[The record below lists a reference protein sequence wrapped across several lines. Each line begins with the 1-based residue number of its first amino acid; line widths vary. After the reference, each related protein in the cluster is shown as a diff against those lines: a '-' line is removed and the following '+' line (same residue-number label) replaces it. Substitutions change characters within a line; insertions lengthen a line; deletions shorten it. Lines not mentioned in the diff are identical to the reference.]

1 MKLKTLDI
9 ENIAS
14 FEKASVDFD
23 NGPLG
28 NADIFLINGET
39 GSGKSTLLDAI
50 CLALYDN
57 TPRMNAGGRG
67 DKENMPDNITYG
79 NPMRLLRLNTNQG
92 LVRLIFEADGDN
104 WEAIWTVRR
113 IRERRRKK
121 DEEPGTKLKREWTL
135 TNLRTRET
143 MTQIREINTAVARL
157 TGLDFGQFC
166 RTTMLSQGEFAAFL
180 KSDVDEKAALLQKIT
195 GLDKFEKAGK
205 KIFAITS
212 AKDRI
217 RQAAKE
223 RRDALVAQALSGE
236 RRAELEAE
244 DAELARRKSEAEN
257 LKKRLTEAAS
267 WETRRNEI
275 AQKLEKAINIRN
287 DAEKQAR
294 SEKYADAIKGIR
306 LFDASAKARSALSF
320 LREAQKRLETEQV
333 RLVSCRHNFRDLT
346 CRLAA
351 LENELTKTARTR
363 DAIDAAIESRRP
375 IRSIL
380 DNAPMLAGKL
390 NSVADLRSAVAASE
404 RNLKTADE
412 EIANVI
418 RPRLQHAEAVEKECS
433 STLGNI
439 RKRLEETSEKLAET
453 KLSDMRKEKDALS
466 ERSRKLDRLSAIVD
480 AVKRSNENLAAC
492 GRVMDDIAA
501 RTATSQK
508 ALAETGKTLIAA
520 RAARDAYK
528 KSSDDAARAAGD
540 AAEHLRANLR
550 VGDSC
555 PVCGSLIDHELTA
568 GEILRELADKAR
580 LEFERHQSEYET
592 ALRHQAE
599 IESTIKALAVDKEK
613 TDNELGRLNEEKK
626 RLSDDL
632 SVKSHEL
639 GITVDSN
646 LADTISHHTAT
657 VADRIGELSSQIAA
671 AETLEKTVGELRA
684 SVDNIQRRL
693 DSARKSCEKVR
704 QILSGALE
712 RRSAISATIET
723 NNVNIAST
731 LDELSAVL
739 DGSAVSSRDFRRE
752 PAEYAADIT
761 AAARELTSLIEQ
773 STGLSKQLETLT
785 GIIDRSRHLRDE
797 ISGKLGIPEDEH
809 AATAQVNGDSRN
821 VEKDFY
827 SLSNAVTSAVA
838 SINAQNTDLSRQKTL
853 LDDFFATNPTIDRA
867 EVEHLMALPESTVKD
882 WRDTVDKIQRF
893 LIASETEL
901 SAVKR
906 ESQEHAKTRPADL
919 IDETADN
926 ATGNGWLAAD
936 LHPLI
941 AEAEKAEREALEE
954 RARIKAVFDNAA
966 RYSAELL
973 RADEELAAADADY
986 SRWEQLCRY
995 LGDAEGK
1002 KFRRVAQSHLLECL
1016 INGANSYLKRLN
1028 DRYELEVYPG
1038 TFTIMVTDS
1047 YQDYARR
1054 TANTISGGE
1063 TFLVSLALA
1072 LALSDIGEMRGCD
1085 TLFIDEGFGSLS
1097 GEPLDRA
1104 VATLK
1109 SLHHHVGRR
1118 IGIISH
1124 IASLREKI
1132 ATQIIVER
1140 STGRAA
1146 SLRLLS

>member
-104 WEAIWTVRR
+104 WEALWTVRR

-433 STLGNI
+433 TTLVNI
-439 RKRLEETSEKLAET
+439 RKKLEETSEKLAET

-466 ERSRKLDRLSAIVD
+466 ESSRKLDRLSAIVD
-480 AVKRSNENLAAC
+480 AVKRSDESLAAC

-632 SVKSHEL
+632 SVRSHEL

-867 EVEHLMALPESTVKD
+867 EVEHLMTLPESTVKG
-882 WRDTVDKIQRF
+882 WRDTVDNIQRL

-919 IDETADN
+919 IDEAADN
-926 ATGNGWLAAD
+926 TDGNGWHAAD

-941 AEAEKAEREALEE
+941 AEAEKTEREAMEE

-966 RYSAELL
+966 RYSAELI
-973 RADEELAAADADY
+973 RADEELSAAGADY

-1072 LALSDIGEMRGCD
+1072 LAMSDIGEMRGCD

-1104 VATLK
+1104 IGTLK
-1109 SLHHHVGRR
+1109 SLHHQVGRR

-1140 STGRAA
+1140 PTGRAA
-1146 SLRLLS
+1146 SLRLLC

>member
-104 WEAIWTVRR
+104 WEALWTVRR

-333 RLVSCRHNFRDLT
+333 RLISCRHNFRDLT

-466 ERSRKLDRLSAIVD
+466 ESSRKLDRLSAIVD

-646 LADTISHHTAT
+646 LADTISLHTAT

-867 EVEHLMALPESTVKD
+867 EVEHLMTLPESTVKG
-882 WRDTVDKIQRF
+882 WRDTVDKIQRL

-919 IDETADN
+919 IDEAADN
-926 ATGNGWLAAD
+926 TDGNGWHAAD

-941 AEAEKAEREALEE
+941 AEAEKTEREAMEE

-966 RYSAELL
+966 RYSAELI

-1140 STGRAA
+1140 PTGRAA
-1146 SLRLLS
+1146 SLRLLC

>member
-1 MKLKTLDI
+1 
-9 ENIAS
+9 
-14 FEKASVDFD
+14 
-23 NGPLG
+23 
-28 NADIFLINGET
+28 
-39 GSGKSTLLDAI
+39 
-50 CLALYDN
+50 
-57 TPRMNAGGRG
+57 
-67 DKENMPDNITYG
+67 
-79 NPMRLLRLNTNQG
+79 
-92 LVRLIFEADGDN
+92 
-104 WEAIWTVRR
+104 
-113 IRERRRKK
+113 
-121 DEEPGTKLKREWTL
+121 
-135 TNLRTRET
+135 

-257 LKKRLTEAAS
+257 LKKRLTEAAL
-267 WETRRNEI
+267 WETKRNEI

-351 LENELTKTARTR
+351 LQNELTKTARTR

-466 ERSRKLDRLSAIVD
+466 ESSRKLDRLSAIVD

-752 PAEYAADIT
+752 PADIT

-838 SINAQNTDLSRQKTL
+838 SINAQNTELSRQKTL

-882 WRDTVDKIQRF
+882 WRDTVDNIQRL

-973 RADEELAAADADY
+973 RADEKLAAADADY

-1146 SLRLLS
+1146 SLRLLC

>member
-104 WEAIWTVRR
+104 WEALWTVRR

-433 STLGNI
+433 STLVNI
-439 RKRLEETSEKLAET
+439 RKKLEETSEKLAET

-466 ERSRKLDRLSAIVD
+466 ESSRKLDRLSAIVD
-480 AVKRSNENLAAC
+480 AVKRSDENLAAC

-838 SINAQNTDLSRQKTL
+838 SINAQNTELSRQKTL

-882 WRDTVDKIQRF
+882 WRDTVDKIQRL

-919 IDETADN
+919 IDEAADN
-926 ATGNGWLAAD
+926 TDGNGWHAAD

-941 AEAEKAEREALEE
+941 AEAEKTEREAMEE

-966 RYSAELL
+966 RYSAELI
-973 RADEELAAADADY
+973 RADEELSAAGADY

-1072 LALSDIGEMRGCD
+1072 LAMSDIGEMRGCD

-1104 VATLK
+1104 IGTLK
-1109 SLHHHVGRR
+1109 SLHHQVGRR

-1140 STGRAA
+1140 PTGRAA

>member
-104 WEAIWTVRR
+104 WEALWTVRR

-333 RLVSCRHNFRDLT
+333 RLISCRHNFRDLT

-433 STLGNI
+433 TTLVNI
-439 RKRLEETSEKLAET
+439 RKKLEETSEKLAET

-466 ERSRKLDRLSAIVD
+466 ESSRKLDRLSAIVD
-480 AVKRSNENLAAC
+480 AVKRSDESLAAC

-613 TDNELGRLNEEKK
+613 TDNELGRLNEEK
-626 RLSDDL
+626 
-632 SVKSHEL
+632 
-639 GITVDSN
+639 
-646 LADTISHHTAT
+646 
-657 VADRIGELSSQIAA
+657 
-671 AETLEKTVGELRA
+671 
-684 SVDNIQRRL
+684 
-693 DSARKSCEKVR
+693 
-704 QILSGALE
+704 
-712 RRSAISATIET
+712 
-723 NNVNIAST
+723 
-731 LDELSAVL
+731 
-739 DGSAVSSRDFRRE
+739 RDC
-752 PAEYAADIT
+752 PMI
-761 AAARELTSLIEQ
+761 
-773 STGLSKQLETLT
+773 
-785 GIIDRSRHLRDE
+785 
-797 ISGKLGIPEDEH
+797 
-809 AATAQVNGDSRN
+809 
-821 VEKDFY
+821 
-827 SLSNAVTSAVA
+827 
-838 SINAQNTDLSRQKTL
+838 
-853 LDDFFATNPTIDRA
+853 
-867 EVEHLMALPESTVKD
+867 
-882 WRDTVDKIQRF
+882 
-893 LIASETEL
+893 
-901 SAVKR
+901 
-906 ESQEHAKTRPADL
+906 
-919 IDETADN
+919 
-926 ATGNGWLAAD
+926 
-936 LHPLI
+936 
-941 AEAEKAEREALEE
+941 
-954 RARIKAVFDNAA
+954 
-966 RYSAELL
+966 
-973 RADEELAAADADY
+973 
-986 SRWEQLCRY
+986 
-995 LGDAEGK
+995 
-1002 KFRRVAQSHLLECL
+1002 
-1016 INGANSYLKRLN
+1016 
-1028 DRYELEVYPG
+1028 
-1038 TFTIMVTDS
+1038 
-1047 YQDYARR
+1047 
-1054 TANTISGGE
+1054 
-1063 TFLVSLALA
+1063 
-1072 LALSDIGEMRGCD
+1072 
-1085 TLFIDEGFGSLS
+1085 
-1097 GEPLDRA
+1097 
-1104 VATLK
+1104 
-1109 SLHHHVGRR
+1109 
-1118 IGIISH
+1118 
-1124 IASLREKI
+1124 
-1132 ATQIIVER
+1132 
-1140 STGRAA
+1140 
-1146 SLRLLS
+1146 

>member
-104 WEAIWTVRR
+104 WEALWTVRR

-121 DEEPGTKLKREWTL
+121 DEEPSTKLKREWTL

-223 RRDALVAQALSGE
+223 RRDALAAQALSAE

-244 DAELARRKSEAEN
+244 DAELTRRKSEAEN
-257 LKKRLTEAAS
+257 LKKRLTEAAL
-267 WETRRNEI
+267 WETRRIEI
-275 AQKLEKAINIRN
+275 ARKLEKAINIRN
-287 DAEKQAR
+287 DAEKQGR
-294 SEKYADAIKGIR
+294 SEKYADAMKGLR

-320 LREAQKRLETEQV
+320 LREAQKHLEAEQV
-333 RLVSCRHNFRDLT
+333 RLVSCRHNFRNLT

-351 LENELTKTARTR
+351 LENELTETAGTLE
-363 DAIDAAIESRRP
+363 AIDAAIEARRP
-375 IRSIL
+375 VRSIL

-390 NSVADLRSAVAASE
+390 NNVAGLRSAVAASE
-404 RNLKTADE
+404 RNLRTADE
-412 EIANVI
+412 EIANII

-433 STLGNI
+433 ATLGNI
-439 RKRLEETSEKLAET
+439 RKKLEETSEKLAET

-466 ERSRKLDRLSAIVD
+466 ESSRKLDRLSAIAD
-480 AVKRSNENLAAC
+480 AVKRSDENLAAC

-508 ALAETGKTLIAA
+508 ALAEAGKTLIAA
-520 RAARDAYK
+520 RAARDVCK
-528 KSSDDAARAAGD
+528 KSSDAAARAAGD

-550 VGDSC
+550 VGDRC
-555 PVCGSLIDHELTA
+555 PICGSLIDHELTA

-646 LADTISHHTAT
+646 IAEAISHRIAT
-657 VADRIGELSSQIAA
+657 VAGRLGELSSRIAA
-671 AETLEKTVGELRA
+671 AETLEKNVGELRA
-684 SVDNIQRRL
+684 SADNVQRRL
-693 DSARKSCEKVR
+693 DSARKACEKER
-704 QILSGALE
+704 QNLSDALE

-731 LDELSAVL
+731 LDELSATL
-739 DGSAVSSRDFRRE
+739 DGPAVSNRDFRRE
-752 PAEYAADIT
+752 PAEFAADLI
-761 AAARELTSLIEQ
+761 AAAKELASLIEQ
-773 STGLSKQLETLT
+773 STNLSKQLETLT
-785 GIIDRSRHLRDE
+785 GVIDRSRRLRDE
-797 ISGKLGIPEDEH
+797 ITARIDISDIEPAAAIPMKVD
-809 AATAQVNGDSRN
+809 APS

-827 SLSNAVTSAVA
+827 SLANAVTSAVA
-838 SINAQNTDLSRQKTL
+838 SINSQNAELSRQKTL

-867 EVEHLMALPESTVKD
+867 EVERLTTLPESTVKD
-882 WRDTVDKIQRF
+882 WRDTVDKIQRL

-901 SAVKR
+901 SAAKR
-906 ESQEHAKTRPADL
+906 ELQEHAKTRPADL
-919 IDETADN
+919 IDEAADN
-926 ATGNGWLAAD
+926 TDGNGWHAVD
-936 LHPLI
+936 LHRLI
-941 AEAEKAEREALEE
+941 AEAEKTEREAMEE
-954 RARIKAVFDNAA
+954 RARIKAVFDNAE
-966 RYSAELL
+966 RHSAELI
-973 RADEELAAADADY
+973 RADEELSAAGADY

-1104 VATLK
+1104 IGTLK
-1109 SLHHHVGRR
+1109 SLHHQVGRR

-1140 STGRAA
+1140 PTGRAA

>member
-104 WEAIWTVRR
+104 WEALWTVRR

-439 RKRLEETSEKLAET
+439 RKKLEETSEKLAET

-466 ERSRKLDRLSAIVD
+466 ESSRKLDRLSAIVD
-480 AVKRSNENLAAC
+480 AVKRSDESLAAC

-882 WRDTVDKIQRF
+882 WRDTVDKIQRL

-919 IDETADN
+919 IDEAADN
-926 ATGNGWLAAD
+926 TDGNGWHAAD

-941 AEAEKAEREALEE
+941 AEAEKTEREAMEE

-966 RYSAELL
+966 RYSAELI
-973 RADEELAAADADY
+973 RADEELSAAGADY

-1072 LALSDIGEMRGCD
+1072 LAMSDIGEMRGCD

-1104 VATLK
+1104 IGTLK
-1109 SLHHHVGRR
+1109 SLHHQVGRR

-1140 STGRAA
+1140 PTGRAA

>member
-1 MKLKTLDI
+1 MKLKTLEI

-14 FEKASVDFD
+14 FENASVDFD

-28 NADIFLINGET
+28 NADVFLINGET

-104 WEAIWTVRR
+104 WEALWTVRR
-113 IRERRRKK
+113 IKERRRKK

-217 RQAAKE
+217 RQSAKE
-223 RRDALVAQALSGE
+223 RRDALAAQALSAE

-257 LKKRLTEAAS
+257 LKKRLTEAAL
-267 WETRRNEI
+267 WETRRIEI
-275 AQKLEKAINIRN
+275 ARKLEKAINIRN
-287 DAEKQAR
+287 DAEKQAQ
-294 SEKYADAIKGIR
+294 SEKYADAVKGIK

-320 LREAQKRLETEQV
+320 LREAQKRLEAEQD
-333 RLVSCRHNFRDLT
+333 RLISCRHNFRNLT

-351 LENELTKTARTR
+351 LENGMTETAGTL

-375 IRSIL
+375 VRSIL
-380 DNAPMLAGKL
+380 DNAPMLTGKL
-390 NSVADLRSAVAASE
+390 SSVAGLRSAVAASE
-404 RNLKTADE
+404 RNLRTADE

-466 ERSRKLDRLSAIVD
+466 ESSHKLDRFSAIVD
-480 AVKRSNENLAAC
+480 AVKRSDENLAAC

-508 ALAETGKTLIAA
+508 ALAEAGKTLIAA
-520 RAARDAYK
+520 RAARDACK

-550 VGDSC
+550 VGDRC

-646 LADTISHHTAT
+646 IAETISHRIAT
-657 VADRIGELSSQIAA
+657 VTGRVGELSSRITA

-693 DSARKSCEKVR
+693 DSARKACEKER
-704 QILSGALE
+704 QNLSDALE
-712 RRSAISATIET
+712 RRSAISAAIET

-731 LDELSAVL
+731 LDELSATL

-752 PAEYAADIT
+752 PAEYAAEIT
-761 AAARELTSLIEQ
+761 AAAKELTSLLEQ
-773 STGLSKQLETLT
+773 STSLSKQLETLT
-785 GIIDRSRHLRDE
+785 GVIDRSRRLRDE
-797 ISGKLGIPEDEH
+797 ISARIDISDIEPAAAIPMKVD
-809 AATAQVNGDSRN
+809 APS

-827 SLSNAVTSAVA
+827 SVANAVTSAVA
-838 SINAQNTDLSRQKTL
+838 SINSQNAELSRQKTL

-867 EVEHLMALPESTVKD
+867 EVERLTTLPESTVKD
-882 WRDTVDKIQRF
+882 WRDTVDNIQRL

-901 SAVKR
+901 STAKS

-919 IDETADN
+919 IDETTD
-926 ATGNGWLAAD
+926 TTDGNGWHAAD
-936 LHPLI
+936 LPLLI
-941 AEAEKAEREALEE
+941 ADTEKTEREAMEE
-954 RARIKAVFDNAA
+954 RARIKAVFDNAE
-966 RYSAELL
+966 RHSAELI
-973 RADEELAAADADY
+973 RADEELSAAGADY

-1054 TANTISGGE
+1054 TTNTISGGE

-1104 VATLK
+1104 IGTLK
-1109 SLHHHVGRR
+1109 SLHHQVGRR

-1140 STGRAA
+1140 PTGRAA

>member
-1 MKLKTLDI
+1 MKLKTLEI

-104 WEAIWTVRR
+104 WEALWTVRR

-143 MTQIREINTAVARL
+143 MTQIREINTAVAHL

-212 AKDRI
+212 AKDRV

-223 RRDALVAQALSGE
+223 RRDALAAQALSAE
-236 RRAELEAE
+236 RRVELEAQ

-257 LKKRLTEAAS
+257 LKKRLSDAAL
-267 WETRRNEI
+267 WETRRIEI
-275 AQKLEKAINIRN
+275 ARKLEKAINIRN

-294 SEKYADAIKGIR
+294 SEKYADAVKGIK

-320 LREAQKRLETEQV
+320 LREAQKRLEAEQD
-333 RLVSCRHNFRDLT
+333 RLVSCRNNFRDLT

-351 LENELTKTARTR
+351 LENELTETAGTR

-375 IRSIL
+375 VRSIL

-390 NSVADLRSAVAASE
+390 NSVAGLRSAVAASE
-404 RNLKTADE
+404 CNLRTADE

-439 RKRLEETSEKLAET
+439 RKKLEETSEKLAEA

-466 ERSRKLDRLSAIVD
+466 ESSRKLDRLSAIVD
-480 AVKRSNENLAAC
+480 AVKRSDESLAAC
-492 GRVMDDIAA
+492 GRVMDEIAA
-501 RTATSQK
+501 RTAASQQ
-508 ALAETGKTLIAA
+508 ALAEAGKTLIAA
-520 RAARDAYK
+520 RAARDACK

-550 VGDSC
+550 VGDKC

-580 LEFERHQSEYET
+580 QEFERYQSEYET

-613 TDNELGRLNEEKK
+613 TDIELRRLNEEKK

-632 SVKSHEL
+632 STKSHEVGIAVDSHL
-639 GITVDSN
+639 GEAISRRAATIAAGIT
-646 LADTISHHTAT
+646 
-657 VADRIGELSSQIAA
+657 ELSSRIAA
-671 AETLEKTVGELRA
+671 AETLEKNVGELRA
-684 SVDNIQRRL
+684 SVDNVQRRL
-693 DSARKSCEKVR
+693 DSARKACEKER
-704 QILSGALE
+704 QNLSGALE

-731 LDELSAVL
+731 LDKLSATL

-761 AAARELTSLIEQ
+761 AAAKELTSLLEQ
-773 STGLSKQLETLT
+773 STSLSKQLETLT
-785 GIIDRSRHLRDE
+785 GVIDRSRRLRDE
-797 ISGKLGIPEDEH
+797 ITARIDISDIEPAAAIPMKVD
-809 AATAQVNGDSRN
+809 APS

-827 SLSNAVTSAVA
+827 SLANAVTSAVA
-838 SINAQNTDLSRQKTL
+838 SINSQNAELSRQKTL
-853 LDDFFATNPTIDRA
+853 LDEFFATNPTIDRA
-867 EVEHLMALPESTVKD
+867 EVERLTTLPESTVKD
-882 WRDTVDKIQRF
+882 WRDTVDNIQRL

-901 SAVKR
+901 STAKS

-919 IDETADN
+919 IDETTD
-926 ATGNGWLAAD
+926 TTDGNGWHAAD
-936 LHPLI
+936 LPLLI
-941 AEAEKAEREALEE
+941 ADTEKTEREAMEE
-954 RARIKAVFDNAA
+954 RARIKAVFDNAE
-966 RYSAELL
+966 RHSAELI
-973 RADEELAAADADY
+973 RADEELSAAGADY

-1104 VATLK
+1104 VTTLK
-1109 SLHHHVGRR
+1109 SLHHQVGRR

-1140 STGRAA
+1140 PTGRAA
-1146 SLRLLS
+1146 SLRMLS

>member
-104 WEAIWTVRR
+104 WEALWTVRR
-113 IRERRRKK
+113 IKERRRKK

-223 RRDALVAQALSGE
+223 RRDALAAQALSAE
-236 RRAELEAE
+236 RRVELEAE

-257 LKKRLTEAAS
+257 LKKRLSDAAL
-267 WETRRNEI
+267 WETRRIEI
-275 AQKLEKAINIRN
+275 ARKLEKAINIRN

-294 SEKYADAIKGIR
+294 SEKYADAVKGIK
-306 LFDASAKARSALSF
+306 LFDASAKARSALTF
-320 LREAQKRLETEQV
+320 IREAQKRLEAEQD
-333 RLVSCRHNFRDLT
+333 RLISCRHNFRDLT

-351 LENELTKTARTR
+351 LENGLTETAGTR
-363 DAIDAAIESRRP
+363 YAIDAAIESRRP
-375 IRSIL
+375 VRSIL

-390 NSVADLRSAVAASE
+390 NSVAGLRSAVAASE
-404 RNLKTADE
+404 RNLRTADE

-439 RKRLEETSEKLAET
+439 RKKLEETSEKLAEA

-466 ERSRKLDRLSAIVD
+466 ESSRKLDRLSAIVD
-480 AVKRSNENLAAC
+480 AVKRSDENLAAC

-508 ALAETGKTLIAA
+508 ALAEAGKTLIAA
-520 RAARDAYK
+520 RAARDACK

-550 VGDSC
+550 VGDKC

-580 LEFERHQSEYET
+580 QEFERYQSEYET

-613 TDNELGRLNEEKK
+613 TDIELRRLNEEKK

-632 SVKSHEL
+632 STKSHEL
-639 GITVDSN
+639 GIAVDSH
-646 LADTISHHTAT
+646 LGEAISCRAATIAAGIT
-657 VADRIGELSSQIAA
+657 ELSSWIAA
-671 AETLEKTVGELRA
+671 AETLEKNVGELRA
-684 SVDNIQRRL
+684 SVDNVQRRL
-693 DSARKSCEKVR
+693 DSARKACEKER
-704 QILSGALE
+704 QNLSGALE

-731 LDELSAVL
+731 LDELSATL

-761 AAARELTSLIEQ
+761 AAAKELTSLLEQ
-773 STGLSKQLETLT
+773 STSLSKQLETLT
-785 GIIDRSRHLRDE
+785 GVIDRSRRLRDE
-797 ISGKLGIPEDEH
+797 ISGKLGISADES
-809 AATAQVNGDSRN
+809 AATVQVNGDSRN

-827 SLSNAVTSAVA
+827 SLANAVTSAVA
-838 SINAQNTDLSRQKTL
+838 SINSQNAELSRQKTL

-867 EVEHLMALPESTVKD
+867 EVERLTTLPESTVKD
-882 WRDTVDKIQRF
+882 WRDTVDNIQRL

-901 SAVKR
+901 STAKR

-919 IDETADN
+919 IDETTD
-926 ATGNGWLAAD
+926 TTDGNGWLAAD
-936 LHPLI
+936 LPLLI
-941 AEAEKAEREALEE
+941 ADTEKTEREAMEE
-954 RARIKAVFDNAA
+954 RARIKAVFDNAE
-966 RYSAELL
+966 RHSAELI
-973 RADEELAAADADY
+973 RADEELSAAGADY

-1104 VATLK
+1104 IGTLK
-1109 SLHHHVGRR
+1109 SLHHQVGRR

-1140 STGRAA
+1140 PTGRAA

>member
-1 MKLKTLDI
+1 MKLKTLEI

-14 FEKASVDFD
+14 FENASVDFD

-104 WEAIWTVRR
+104 WEALWTVRR

-121 DEEPGTKLKREWTL
+121 DEEPGSKLKREWTL

-223 RRDALVAQALSGE
+223 RRDALAAQALSAE

-257 LKKRLTEAAS
+257 LKKRLTEAAL
-267 WETRRNEI
+267 WETRRIEI
-275 AQKLEKAINIRN
+275 ARKLEKAINIRN

-294 SEKYADAIKGIR
+294 SEKYADAVKGIK

-320 LREAQKRLETEQV
+320 LREAQKRLEAEQD
-333 RLVSCRHNFRDLT
+333 RLISCRHNFRDLT

-351 LENELTKTARTR
+351 LENELTETAGTL

-375 IRSIL
+375 VRSIL

-390 NSVADLRSAVAASE
+390 SSVAGLRSAVAASE
-404 RNLKTADE
+404 RNLRTADE

-418 RPRLQHAEAVEKECS
+418 RPRLQHAEAIEKECS
-433 STLGNI
+433 ATIGNI
-439 RKRLEETSEKLAET
+439 RIRLEETSEKLAET

-466 ERSRKLDRLSAIVD
+466 ESSHKLDRLSAIVD
-480 AVKRSNENLAAC
+480 AVKRSDENLAAC

-508 ALAETGKTLIAA
+508 ALAEAGKTLIAA
-520 RAARDAYK
+520 RAARDACK

-550 VGDSC
+550 VGDRC

-626 RLSDDL
+626 RLADDL
-632 SVKSHEL
+632 AAKSGEL
-639 GITVDSN
+639 GIAVDSH
-646 LADTISHHTAT
+646 LGEAISRRAATITAGIT
-657 VADRIGELSSQIAA
+657 ELSSRIAA
-671 AETLEKTVGELRA
+671 AETLEKSIGELRA
-684 SVDNIQRRL
+684 SADNVQRRL
-693 DSARKSCEKVR
+693 DSSRELCEKER
-704 QILSGALE
+704 QNLSNALE

-723 NNVNIAST
+723 NNVNIEST
-731 LDELSAVL
+731 LDELSTVL

-752 PAEYAADIT
+752 PAEFAADLI
-761 AAARELTSLIEQ
+761 AAAKELASLIEQ
-773 STGLSKQLETLT
+773 STNLSKQLETLT
-785 GIIDRSRHLRDE
+785 GVIDRSRRLRDE
-797 ISGKLGIPEDEH
+797 ISGKLGISADES
-809 AATAQVNGDSRN
+809 AATVQVNGDSRN

-827 SLSNAVTSAVA
+827 SVANAVTSAVA
-838 SINAQNTDLSRQKTL
+838 SINSQNAELSRQKTL

-882 WRDTVDKIQRF
+882 WRDTVDNIQRL

-901 SAVKR
+901 SAAKR
-906 ESQEHAKTRPADL
+906 ELQEHAKTRPADL
-919 IDETADN
+919 IDEAADN
-926 ATGNGWLAAD
+926 TDGNGWHAAD

-941 AEAEKAEREALEE
+941 SEAEKTEREAMEE
-954 RARIKAVFDNAA
+954 RARIKAVFDNAE
-966 RYSAELL
+966 RHSAELI
-973 RADEELAAADADY
+973 RADEELSAAGADY

-1104 VATLK
+1104 IGTLK
-1109 SLHHHVGRR
+1109 SLHHQVGRR

-1140 STGRAA
+1140 PTGRAA

>member
-104 WEAIWTVRR
+104 WEALWTVRR

-433 STLGNI
+433 TTLVNI
-439 RKRLEETSEKLAET
+439 RKKLEETSEKLAET

-466 ERSRKLDRLSAIVD
+466 ESSRKLDRLSAIVD

-882 WRDTVDKIQRF
+882 WRDTVDKIQRL

-919 IDETADN
+919 IDEAADN
-926 ATGNGWLAAD
+926 TDGNGWHAAD

-941 AEAEKAEREALEE
+941 AEAEKTEREAMEE

-966 RYSAELL
+966 RYSAELI
-973 RADEELAAADADY
+973 RADEELSAAGADY

-1072 LALSDIGEMRGCD
+1072 LAMSDIGEMRGCD

-1104 VATLK
+1104 IGTLK
-1109 SLHHHVGRR
+1109 SLHHQVGRR

-1140 STGRAA
+1140 PTGRAA
-1146 SLRLLS
+1146 SLRLLC

>member
-104 WEAIWTVRR
+104 WEALWTVRR

-257 LKKRLTEAAS
+257 LKKRLTEAAL

-333 RLVSCRHNFRDLT
+333 RLVSCLHNFRDLT

-390 NSVADLRSAVAASE
+390 SSVADLRSAVAASE

-418 RPRLQHAEAVEKECS
+418 RPRLQNAEAVEKECS
-433 STLGNI
+433 TTLVNI
-439 RKRLEETSEKLAET
+439 RKKLEETSEKLAET

-466 ERSRKLDRLSAIVD
+466 ESSRKLDRLSAIVD
-480 AVKRSNENLAAC
+480 AVKRSDESLAAC
-492 GRVMDDIAA
+492 GRVMDDITARSAA
-501 RTATSQK
+501 SQK
-508 ALAETGKTLIAA
+508 ALAEAGKTLIAA
-520 RAARDAYK
+520 RAARDACK

-580 LEFERHQSEYET
+580 REFERHQLEYET

-632 SVKSHEL
+632 SVKSYEL
-639 GITVDSN
+639 EITVDCN

-657 VADRIGELSSQIAA
+657 VADRIGELSSRITA

-693 DSARKSCEKVR
+693 DSARKAREKER
-704 QILSGALE
+704 QNLSDALE

-739 DGSAVSSRDFRRE
+739 EGSAVSSRDFRRE
-752 PAEYAADIT
+752 PAEYAADLT
-761 AAARELTSLIEQ
+761 AAAKELASLIEQ

-785 GIIDRSRHLRDE
+785 GIIDRSRRLRDE
-797 ISGKLGIPEDEH
+797 ISGKLGMPEDEH

-838 SINAQNTDLSRQKTL
+838 SINAQNAELSRQKTL
-853 LDDFFATNPTIDRA
+853 LDDFFATNPTIDRD
-867 EVEHLMALPESTVKD
+867 EVEHLMTLPESTVKD
-882 WRDTVDKIQRF
+882 WRDTVDNIQRL

-936 LHPLI
+936 LHRLI

-1104 VATLK
+1104 VSTLK

-1140 STGRAA
+1140 SKGRAA
-1146 SLRLLS
+1146 SLRLRP

>member
-9 ENIAS
+9 ENVAS

-104 WEAIWTVRR
+104 WEALWTVRR

-466 ERSRKLDRLSAIVD
+466 ESSRKLDRLSAIVD
-480 AVKRSNENLAAC
+480 AVKRSDENLAAC

-882 WRDTVDKIQRF
+882 WRDTVDKIQRL

-1016 INGANSYLKRLN
+1016 INGANNYLKRLN

-1104 VATLK
+1104 IGTLK
-1109 SLHHHVGRR
+1109 SLHHQVGRR

-1140 STGRAA
+1140 PTGRAA

>member
-92 LVRLIFEADGDN
+92 LVKLIFEADGDN
-104 WEAIWTVRR
+104 WEALWTVRR

-306 LFDASAKARSALSF
+306 LFDASAQARSALSF
-320 LREAQKRLETEQV
+320 LREAQKHLEAEQV

-351 LENELTKTARTR
+351 LENELTETAGTL

-375 IRSIL
+375 VRSIL

-433 STLGNI
+433 TTLVNI
-439 RKRLEETSEKLAET
+439 RKKLEETSEKLAET

-466 ERSRKLDRLSAIVD
+466 ESSRKLDRLSAIVD
-480 AVKRSNENLAAC
+480 AVKRSDESLAAC
-492 GRVMDDIAA
+492 GRVMDDITARSAA
-501 RTATSQK
+501 SQK

-520 RAARDAYK
+520 RAARDACK

-646 LADTISHHTAT
+646 LADTISHRIAT

-693 DSARKSCEKVR
+693 DSARKACEKER

-731 LDELSAVL
+731 LDELSATL

-761 AAARELTSLIEQ
+761 AAAKELTSLLEQ
-773 STGLSKQLETLT
+773 STSLSKQLETLT
-785 GIIDRSRHLRDE
+785 GVIDRSRRLRDE
-797 ISGKLGIPEDEH
+797 ITARIDISDIEPAAAIPMKVD
-809 AATAQVNGDSRN
+809 APS

-838 SINAQNTDLSRQKTL
+838 SINAQNTELSRQKTL

-867 EVEHLMALPESTVKD
+867 EVEHLMTLPESTVKG
-882 WRDTVDKIQRF
+882 WRDTVDNIQRL

-1146 SLRLLS
+1146 SLRLLC

>member
-57 TPRMNAGGRG
+57 TPRMNAGGRS

-104 WEAIWTVRR
+104 WEALWTVRR
-113 IRERRRKK
+113 IKERRRKK

-212 AKDRI
+212 AKGRI

-223 RRDALVAQALSGE
+223 RRDALAAQALSAE
-236 RRAELEAE
+236 RRVELEAE

-257 LKKRLTEAAS
+257 LKKRLSDAALWEA
-267 WETRRNEI
+267 RRIEI
-275 AQKLEKAINIRN
+275 ARKLEKAINIRN

-294 SEKYADAIKGIR
+294 SEKYADAVKGIK
-306 LFDASAKARSALSF
+306 LFDASAKARSALTF
-320 LREAQKRLETEQV
+320 LREAQKRLEAEQD
-333 RLVSCRHNFRDLT
+333 RLISCRLNFRKLT
-346 CRLAA
+346 CRLTA
-351 LENELTKTARTR
+351 LENGLTETAGTL
-363 DAIDAAIESRRP
+363 DAINAAIESRRP
-375 IRSIL
+375 VRSIL

-390 NSVADLRSAVAASE
+390 NSVASLRSAVAASE
-404 RNLKTADE
+404 RNLRTADE

-418 RPRLQHAEAVEKECS
+418 RSRLQHAEAVEKECS

-439 RKRLEETSEKLAET
+439 RKKLEETSEKLAEA
-453 KLSDMRKEKDALS
+453 KLSDMRREKDALS
-466 ERSRKLDRLSAIVD
+466 ESSRKLDRLSAIVD
-480 AVKRSNENLAAC
+480 AVKHSDESLAAC
-492 GRVMDDIAA
+492 GRVRDDITA
-501 RTATSQK
+501 RTADSQK
-508 ALAETGKTLIAA
+508 ALAEAGKTLIAA
-520 RAARDAYK
+520 RAARDACK

-550 VGDSC
+550 VGDKC

-580 LEFERHQSEYET
+580 REFERHQSEYET

-613 TDNELGRLNEEKK
+613 TDNELRRLNEEKK

-632 SVKSHEL
+632 STKSHEL
-639 GITVDSN
+639 GIAVDSH
-646 LADTISHHTAT
+646 LGEAISRRAATIAAGIT
-657 VADRIGELSSQIAA
+657 ELSSRIAA

-684 SVDNIQRRL
+684 SVDNVQRRL
-693 DSARKSCEKVR
+693 DSARKACEKER
-704 QILSGALE
+704 QNLSGALE

-731 LDELSAVL
+731 LDELSATL

-752 PAEYAADIT
+752 PVEYAADIT
-761 AAARELTSLIEQ
+761 AAARELTSLLDQ
-773 STGLSKQLETLT
+773 STSLSKQLETLT
-785 GIIDRSRHLRDE
+785 GIVERSRRLRDE
-797 ISGKLGIPEDEH
+797 ITARIDISDIEPAAAIPMKVD
-809 AATAQVNGDSRN
+809 AQS

-827 SLSNAVTSAVA
+827 SLANAVTSAVA
-838 SINAQNTDLSRQKTL
+838 SINSQNAELSRQKTL
-853 LDDFFATNPTIDRA
+853 LDDFFAANPTIDRI
-867 EVEHLMALPESTVKD
+867 EVERLTTLPESTVKD
-882 WRDTVDKIQRF
+882 WRDTVDNIQRL

-901 SAVKR
+901 STAKS

-919 IDETADN
+919 IDETTD
-926 ATGNGWLAAD
+926 TTDGNGWHAAD
-936 LHPLI
+936 LPLLI
-941 AEAEKAEREALEE
+941 ADTEKTEREAMEE

-966 RYSAELL
+966 RYSAELI
-973 RADEELAAADADY
+973 RADEELSAAGADY

-1016 INGANSYLKRLN
+1016 INGANNYLKRLN

-1104 VATLK
+1104 IGTLK
-1109 SLHHHVGRR
+1109 SLHHQVGRR

-1140 STGRAA
+1140 PTGRAA
-1146 SLRLLS
+1146 SLRLLC

>member
-23 NGPLG
+23 NGPLE

-79 NPMRLLRLNTNQG
+79 NPMRLLRLNTSQG

-104 WEAIWTVRR
+104 WEALWTVRR
-113 IRERRRKK
+113 IKERRRKK

-223 RRDALVAQALSGE
+223 RRDALAAQALSAE

-257 LKKRLTEAAS
+257 LKKRLTEAAL
-267 WETRRNEI
+267 WETRRIEI
-275 AQKLEKAINIRN
+275 ARKLEKAINIRN

-294 SEKYADAIKGIR
+294 SEKYADAMKGLR
-306 LFDASAKARSALSF
+306 LFDATAKARSALSF
-320 LREAQKRLETEQV
+320 LREAQKRLEAEQD
-333 RLVSCRHNFRDLT
+333 RLVSCRHNFRNLT

-351 LENELTKTARTR
+351 LENELTETAGTLE
-363 DAIDAAIESRRP
+363 AIDAAIEARRP
-375 IRSIL
+375 VKSIL

-390 NSVADLRSAVAASE
+390 NNVAGLRSAVAASE
-404 RNLKTADE
+404 RNLRTADE

-439 RKRLEETSEKLAET
+439 RKKLEETSEKLAEA

-466 ERSRKLDRLSAIVD
+466 ENSRKLDRLSAIVD
-480 AVKRSNENLAAC
+480 AVKRSDESLAAC

-508 ALAETGKTLIAA
+508 ALAEAGKTLIAA
-520 RAARDAYK
+520 RAARDACK

-550 VGDSC
+550 IGDRC

-580 LEFERHQSEYET
+580 REFERHQSEYET

-626 RLSDDL
+626 KLSDDL

-646 LADTISHHTAT
+646 IAETISHRIAT
-657 VADRIGELSSQIAA
+657 VTGRLGELSSRIAD
-671 AETLEKTVGELRA
+671 AETLEKTVGEHRA
-684 SVDNIQRRL
+684 SVDNVQRRL
-693 DSARKSCEKVR
+693 DSARKACEKER
-704 QILSGALE
+704 QNLSGALE

-723 NNVNIAST
+723 NEVNIKAT
-731 LDELSAVL
+731 LDDLSAVL
-739 DGSAVSSRDFRRE
+739 DGVAVSSRDFRRE
-752 PAEYAADIT
+752 PAEFAADLT
-761 AAARELTSLIEQ
+761 AAAKELTSLIEQ

-785 GIIDRSRHLRDE
+785 GVIDRSRRLCGE
-797 ISGKLGIPEDEH
+797 ISCKLGITADEP
-809 AATAQVNGDSRN
+809 AAAAQVNVDVRN
-821 VEKDFY
+821 IEKDLY
-827 SLSNAVTSAVA
+827 RLANAVTSAVA
-838 SINAQNTDLSRQKTL
+838 SINSQNAELSRQKTL

-867 EVEHLMALPESTVKD
+867 EVERLTTLPESTVKD
-882 WRDTVDKIQRF
+882 WRDTVDNIQRL

-901 SAVKR
+901 STAKS

-919 IDETADN
+919 IDETTD
-926 ATGNGWLAAD
+926 TTDGNGWHAAD
-936 LHPLI
+936 LPLLI
-941 AEAEKAEREALEE
+941 ADTEKTEREAMEE
-954 RARIKAVFDNAA
+954 RARIKAVFDNAE
-966 RYSAELL
+966 RHSAELI
-973 RADEELAAADADY
+973 RADEELSAAGADY

-1104 VATLK
+1104 IGTLK
-1109 SLHHHVGRR
+1109 SLHHQVGRR

-1140 STGRAA
+1140 PTGRAA

>member
-92 LVRLIFEADGDN
+92 LVKLIFEADGDN
-104 WEAIWTVRR
+104 WEALWTVRR

-333 RLVSCRHNFRDLT
+333 RLVACRHNFRDLT

-433 STLGNI
+433 TTLVNI
-439 RKRLEETSEKLAET
+439 RKKLEETSEKLAET

-466 ERSRKLDRLSAIVD
+466 ESSRKLDRLSAIVD
-480 AVKRSNENLAAC
+480 AVKRSDESLAAC
-492 GRVMDDIAA
+492 GRVMDDITARSAA
-501 RTATSQK
+501 SQK

-520 RAARDAYK
+520 RAARDACK

-632 SVKSHEL
+632 SVKM
-639 GITVDSN
+639 N
-646 LADTISHHTAT
+646 
-657 VADRIGELSSQIAA
+657 
-671 AETLEKTVGELRA
+671 
-684 SVDNIQRRL
+684 
-693 DSARKSCEKVR
+693 
-704 QILSGALE
+704 
-712 RRSAISATIET
+712 
-723 NNVNIAST
+723 
-731 LDELSAVL
+731 
-739 DGSAVSSRDFRRE
+739 
-752 PAEYAADIT
+752 
-761 AAARELTSLIEQ
+761 
-773 STGLSKQLETLT
+773 
-785 GIIDRSRHLRDE
+785 
-797 ISGKLGIPEDEH
+797 
-809 AATAQVNGDSRN
+809 
-821 VEKDFY
+821 
-827 SLSNAVTSAVA
+827 
-838 SINAQNTDLSRQKTL
+838 
-853 LDDFFATNPTIDRA
+853 
-867 EVEHLMALPESTVKD
+867 
-882 WRDTVDKIQRF
+882 
-893 LIASETEL
+893 SE
-901 SAVKR
+901 
-906 ESQEHAKTRPADL
+906 
-919 IDETADN
+919 
-926 ATGNGWLAAD
+926 
-936 LHPLI
+936 
-941 AEAEKAEREALEE
+941 
-954 RARIKAVFDNAA
+954 
-966 RYSAELL
+966 
-973 RADEELAAADADY
+973 
-986 SRWEQLCRY
+986 
-995 LGDAEGK
+995 
-1002 KFRRVAQSHLLECL
+1002 
-1016 INGANSYLKRLN
+1016 
-1028 DRYELEVYPG
+1028 
-1038 TFTIMVTDS
+1038 
-1047 YQDYARR
+1047 
-1054 TANTISGGE
+1054 
-1063 TFLVSLALA
+1063 
-1072 LALSDIGEMRGCD
+1072 
-1085 TLFIDEGFGSLS
+1085 
-1097 GEPLDRA
+1097 
-1104 VATLK
+1104 
-1109 SLHHHVGRR
+1109 
-1118 IGIISH
+1118 
-1124 IASLREKI
+1124 
-1132 ATQIIVER
+1132 
-1140 STGRAA
+1140 
-1146 SLRLLS
+1146 

>member
-79 NPMRLLRLNTNQG
+79 NPMRLLRLNTNLG
-92 LVRLIFEADGDN
+92 LVKLIFEADGDN
-104 WEAIWTVRR
+104 WEALWTVRR

-320 LREAQKRLETEQV
+320 LREAQKHLEAEQV

-351 LENELTKTARTR
+351 LENELTETAGTL

-375 IRSIL
+375 VRSIL

-433 STLGNI
+433 TTLVNI
-439 RKRLEETSEKLAET
+439 RKKLEETSEKLAET

-466 ERSRKLDRLSAIVD
+466 ESSRKLDRLSAIVD
-480 AVKRSNENLAAC
+480 AVKRSDESLAAC
-492 GRVMDDIAA
+492 GRVMDDITARSAA
-501 RTATSQK
+501 SQK
-508 ALAETGKTLIAA
+508 ALAEAGKTLISA
-520 RAARDAYK
+520 RAARDACK

-639 GITVDSN
+639 EITVDCN

-657 VADRIGELSSQIAA
+657 VADRIGELSSRITA

-693 DSARKSCEKVR
+693 DSARKACEKER

-773 STGLSKQLETLT
+773 STSLSKQLETLT
-785 GIIDRSRHLRDE
+785 GVIDRSRHLRDE

-838 SINAQNTDLSRQKTL
+838 SINAQNTELSRQKTL

-867 EVEHLMALPESTVKD
+867 EVEHLMTLPESTVKG
-882 WRDTVDKIQRF
+882 WRDTVDNIQRL

-936 LHPLI
+936 LHRLI

-954 RARIKAVFDNAA
+954 RARIKAVFDNVA

-1146 SLRLLS
+1146 SLRLLC

>member
-104 WEAIWTVRR
+104 WEALWTVRR

-333 RLVSCRHNFRDLT
+333 RLISCRHNFRDLT

-433 STLGNI
+433 STLVNI
-439 RKRLEETSEKLAET
+439 RKKLEETSEKLAET

-466 ERSRKLDRLSAIVD
+466 ESSRKLDRLSAIVD

-838 SINAQNTDLSRQKTL
+838 SINAQNTELSRQKTL

-882 WRDTVDKIQRF
+882 WRDTVDKIQRL

-919 IDETADN
+919 IDEAADN
-926 ATGNGWLAAD
+926 TDGNGWHAAD

-941 AEAEKAEREALEE
+941 AEAEKTEREAMEE

-966 RYSAELL
+966 RYSAELI
-973 RADEELAAADADY
+973 RADEELSAAGADY

-1072 LALSDIGEMRGCD
+1072 LAMSDIGEMRGCD

-1104 VATLK
+1104 IGTLK
-1109 SLHHHVGRR
+1109 SLHHQVGRR

-1140 STGRAA
+1140 PTGRAA
-1146 SLRLLS
+1146 SLRLLC

>member
-1 MKLKTLDI
+1 MKLKTLEI

-104 WEAIWTVRR
+104 WEALWTVRR

-143 MTQIREINTAVARL
+143 MTQIREINTAVAHL

-212 AKDRI
+212 AKDRV

-223 RRDALVAQALSGE
+223 RRDALAAQALSAE
-236 RRAELEAE
+236 RRVELEAQ

-257 LKKRLTEAAS
+257 LKKRLSDAAL
-267 WETRRNEI
+267 WETRRIEI
-275 AQKLEKAINIRN
+275 ARKLEKAINIRN

-294 SEKYADAIKGIR
+294 SEKYADAVKGIK

-320 LREAQKRLETEQV
+320 LREAQKRLEAEQD
-333 RLVSCRHNFRDLT
+333 RLVSCRNNFRDLT

-351 LENELTKTARTR
+351 LENELTETAGTR

-375 IRSIL
+375 VRSIL

-390 NSVADLRSAVAASE
+390 NSVAGLRSAVAASE
-404 RNLKTADE
+404 CNLRTADE

-439 RKRLEETSEKLAET
+439 RKKLEETSEKLAEA

-466 ERSRKLDRLSAIVD
+466 ESSRKLDRLSAIVD
-480 AVKRSNENLAAC
+480 AVKRSDESLAAC
-492 GRVMDDIAA
+492 GRVMDEIAA
-501 RTATSQK
+501 RTAASQQ
-508 ALAETGKTLIAA
+508 ALAEAGKTLIAA
-520 RAARDAYK
+520 RAARDACK

-550 VGDSC
+550 VGDKC

-580 LEFERHQSEYET
+580 QEFERYQSEYET

-613 TDNELGRLNEEKK
+613 TDIELRRLNEEKK

-632 SVKSHEL
+632 STKSHEVGIAVDSHL
-639 GITVDSN
+639 GEAISRRAATIAAGIT
-646 LADTISHHTAT
+646 
-657 VADRIGELSSQIAA
+657 ELSSRIAA
-671 AETLEKTVGELRA
+671 AETLEKNVGELRA
-684 SVDNIQRRL
+684 SVDNVQRRL
-693 DSARKSCEKVR
+693 DSARKACEKER
-704 QILSGALE
+704 QNLSGALE

-731 LDELSAVL
+731 LDKLSATL

-761 AAARELTSLIEQ
+761 AVAKELTSLLEQ
-773 STGLSKQLETLT
+773 STSLSKQLETLT
-785 GIIDRSRHLRDE
+785 GVIDRSRRLRDE
-797 ISGKLGIPEDEH
+797 ITARIDISDIEPAAAIPMKVD
-809 AATAQVNGDSRN
+809 APS

-827 SLSNAVTSAVA
+827 SLANAVTSAVA
-838 SINAQNTDLSRQKTL
+838 SINSQNAELSRQKTL
-853 LDDFFATNPTIDRA
+853 LDEFFATNPTIDRA
-867 EVEHLMALPESTVKD
+867 EVERLTTLPESTVKD
-882 WRDTVDKIQRF
+882 WRDTVDNIQRL

-901 SAVKR
+901 STAKS

-919 IDETADN
+919 IDETTD
-926 ATGNGWLAAD
+926 TTDGNGWHAAD
-936 LHPLI
+936 LPLLI
-941 AEAEKAEREALEE
+941 ADTEKTEREAMEE
-954 RARIKAVFDNAA
+954 RARIKAVFDNAE
-966 RYSAELL
+966 RHSAELI
-973 RADEELAAADADY
+973 RADEELSAAGADY

-1104 VATLK
+1104 IGTLK
-1109 SLHHHVGRR
+1109 SLHHQVGRR

-1140 STGRAA
+1140 PTGHAA

>member
-104 WEAIWTVRR
+104 WEALWTVRR

-333 RLVSCRHNFRDLT
+333 RLISCRHNFRDLT

-466 ERSRKLDRLSAIVD
+466 ESSRKLDRLSAIVD

-626 RLSDDL
+626 RLSNDL

-838 SINAQNTDLSRQKTL
+838 SINAQNTELSRQKTL

-882 WRDTVDKIQRF
+882 WRDTVDKIQRL

-919 IDETADN
+919 IDEAADN
-926 ATGNGWLAAD
+926 TDGNGWHAAD

-941 AEAEKAEREALEE
+941 AEAEKTEREAMEE

-966 RYSAELL
+966 RYSAELI
-973 RADEELAAADADY
+973 RADEELSAAGADY

-1072 LALSDIGEMRGCD
+1072 LAMSDIGEMRGCD

-1104 VATLK
+1104 IGTLK
-1109 SLHHHVGRR
+1109 SLHHQVGRR

-1140 STGRAA
+1140 PTGRAA
-1146 SLRLLS
+1146 SLRLLC

>member
-104 WEAIWTVRR
+104 WEALWTVRR

-257 LKKRLTEAAS
+257 LKKRLTEAAL

-275 AQKLEKAINIRN
+275 AQKLEKALNIRT

-351 LENELTKTARTR
+351 LENELTKTTRTR

-390 NSVADLRSAVAASE
+390 SSVAGLRSAVAASE
-404 RNLKTADE
+404 RNLRTADE

-439 RKRLEETSEKLAET
+439 RKKLEETSEKLAET

-466 ERSRKLDRLSAIVD
+466 ESSRKLDRLSAIVD
-480 AVKRSNENLAAC
+480 AVKRSDESLAAC
-492 GRVMDDIAA
+492 SRVMDEITARSAA
-501 RTATSQK
+501 SQK
-508 ALAETGKTLIAA
+508 ALAEAGKTLIAA
-520 RAARDAYK
+520 RAARDACK

-580 LEFERHQSEYET
+580 REFERHQSEYET

-639 GITVDSN
+639 EITVDCN

-657 VADRIGELSSQIAA
+657 VADRIGELSSRITA

-693 DSARKSCEKVR
+693 DSARKACEKER
-704 QILSGALE
+704 QNLSDALE

-723 NNVNIAST
+723 NNANIAST

-739 DGSAVSSRDFRRE
+739 DGSAVSSRDFRQE
-752 PAEYAADIT
+752 PAEFAADLTT
-761 AAARELTSLIEQ
+761 ATNELASLMEQ
-773 STGLSKQLETLT
+773 STSLSKQLETLT

-797 ISGKLGIPEDEH
+797 ISGKLGMPEDEH

-838 SINAQNTDLSRQKTL
+838 SINAQNAELSRQKTL

-867 EVEHLMALPESTVKD
+867 EVEHLMTLPESTVKD
-882 WRDTVDKIQRF
+882 WRDTVDNIQRL

-901 SAVKR
+901 SAVKS

-936 LHPLI
+936 LHRLI

-973 RADEELAAADADY
+973 RADEELADADADY

-1140 STGRAA
+1140 SKGRAA
-1146 SLRLLS
+1146 SLRLLP

>member
-104 WEAIWTVRR
+104 WEALWTVRR

-333 RLVSCRHNFRDLT
+333 RLISCRHNFRDLT

-433 STLGNI
+433 TTLVNI
-439 RKRLEETSEKLAET
+439 RKKLEETSEKLAET

-466 ERSRKLDRLSAIVD
+466 ESSRKLDRLSAIVD
-480 AVKRSNENLAAC
+480 AVKRSDESLAAC

-838 SINAQNTDLSRQKTL
+838 SINAQNTELSRQKTL

-882 WRDTVDKIQRF
+882 WRDTVDKIQRL

-919 IDETADN
+919 IDEAADN
-926 ATGNGWLAAD
+926 TDGNGWHAAD

-941 AEAEKAEREALEE
+941 AEAEKTEREAMEE

-966 RYSAELL
+966 RYSAELI
-973 RADEELAAADADY
+973 RADEELSAAGADY

-1072 LALSDIGEMRGCD
+1072 LAMSDIGEMRGCD

-1104 VATLK
+1104 IGTLK
-1109 SLHHHVGRR
+1109 SLHHQVGRR

-1140 STGRAA
+1140 PTGRAA

>member
-104 WEAIWTVRR
+104 WEALWTVRR

-466 ERSRKLDRLSAIVD
+466 ESSRKLDRLSAIVD

-867 EVEHLMALPESTVKD
+867 EVEHLMTLPESTVKD
-882 WRDTVDKIQRF
+882 WRDTVDKIQRL

-919 IDETADN
+919 IDEAADN
-926 ATGNGWLAAD
+926 TDGNGWHAAD

-941 AEAEKAEREALEE
+941 AEAEKTEREAMEE

-966 RYSAELL
+966 RYSAELI
-973 RADEELAAADADY
+973 RADEELSAAGADY

-1072 LALSDIGEMRGCD
+1072 LAMSDIGEMRGCD

-1104 VATLK
+1104 IGTLK
-1109 SLHHHVGRR
+1109 SLHHQVGRR

-1140 STGRAA
+1140 PTGRAA

>member
-104 WEAIWTVRR
+104 WEALWTVRR

-333 RLVSCRHNFRDLT
+333 RLISCRHNFRDLT

-466 ERSRKLDRLSAIVD
+466 ESSRKLDRLSAIVD

-632 SVKSHEL
+632 SVRSHEL

-867 EVEHLMALPESTVKD
+867 EVEHLMTLPESTVKD
-882 WRDTVDKIQRF
+882 WRDTVDKIQRL

-919 IDETADN
+919 IDEAADN
-926 ATGNGWLAAD
+926 TDGNGWHAAD

-941 AEAEKAEREALEE
+941 AEAEKTEREAMEE

-966 RYSAELL
+966 RYSAELI
-973 RADEELAAADADY
+973 RADEELSAAGADY

-1104 VATLK
+1104 IGTLK
-1109 SLHHHVGRR
+1109 SLHHQVGRR

-1140 STGRAA
+1140 PTGRAA
-1146 SLRLLS
+1146 SLRLLC

>member
-1 MKLKTLDI
+1 MKLKTLEI

-104 WEAIWTVRR
+104 WEALWTVRR

-143 MTQIREINTAVARL
+143 MTQIREINTAVAHL

-212 AKDRI
+212 AKDRV

-223 RRDALVAQALSGE
+223 RRDALAAQALSAE
-236 RRAELEAE
+236 RRVELEAQ

-257 LKKRLTEAAS
+257 LKKRLSDAAL
-267 WETRRNEI
+267 WETRRIEI
-275 AQKLEKAINIRN
+275 ARKLEKAINIRN

-294 SEKYADAIKGIR
+294 SEKYADAVKGIK

-320 LREAQKRLETEQV
+320 LREAQKRLEAEQD
-333 RLVSCRHNFRDLT
+333 RLVSCRNNFRDLT

-351 LENELTKTARTR
+351 LENELTETAGTR

-375 IRSIL
+375 VRSIL

-390 NSVADLRSAVAASE
+390 NSVAGLRSAVAASE
-404 RNLKTADE
+404 CNLRTADE

-439 RKRLEETSEKLAET
+439 RKKLEETSEKLAEA

-466 ERSRKLDRLSAIVD
+466 ESSRKLDHLSAIAD
-480 AVKRSNENLAAC
+480 AVKRSDESLAAC

-508 ALAETGKTLIAA
+508 VLAEAGKTLIAA
-520 RAARDAYK
+520 RAARDVCK
-528 KSSDDAARAAGD
+528 KSSDDAARATGD

-550 VGDSC
+550 VGDKC

-580 LEFERHQSEYET
+580 REFERHQSEYET

-599 IESTIKALAVDKEK
+599 SESTIKALAVDTEK
-613 TDNELGRLNEEKK
+613 TDIELRRLNEEKK

-632 SVKSHEL
+632 STKSHEL
-639 GITVDSN
+639 GIVVDSH
-646 LADTISHHTAT
+646 LGEAISHRIAT
-657 VADRIGELSSQIAA
+657 VTGRLGELSSRIAA
-671 AETLEKTVGELRA
+671 AETLEKNVGELRA
-684 SVDNIQRRL
+684 SVDNVQRRL
-693 DSARKSCEKVR
+693 DSARKACEKER
-704 QILSGALE
+704 QNLSGALE

-731 LDELSAVL
+731 LDELSATL

-761 AAARELTSLIEQ
+761 AAATELTSLLEQ
-773 STGLSKQLETLT
+773 STSLSKQLVTLT
-785 GIIDRSRHLRDE
+785 GIVERSRRLRDE
-797 ISGKLGIPEDEH
+797 ITARIDISDIEPAAAIPMKVD
-809 AATAQVNGDSRN
+809 APS

-827 SLSNAVTSAVA
+827 SLANAVTSTVA
-838 SINAQNTDLSRQKTL
+838 SINSQNAELSRQKTL

-867 EVEHLMALPESTVKD
+867 EVERLTTLPESTVKD
-882 WRDTVDKIQRF
+882 WRDTVDNIQRL

-901 SAVKR
+901 STAKR

-919 IDETADN
+919 IDETT
-926 ATGNGWLAAD
+926 ATTDGNGWHAAD
-936 LHPLI
+936 LPLLI
-941 AEAEKAEREALEE
+941 ADTEKTEREAMEE
-954 RARIKAVFDNAA
+954 RARIKAVFDNAE
-966 RYSAELL
+966 RHSAELI
-973 RADEELAAADADY
+973 RADEELSAASADY

-1104 VATLK
+1104 IGTLK
-1109 SLHHHVGRR
+1109 SLHHQVGRR

-1132 ATQIIVER
+1132 ATQIVVER
-1140 STGRAA
+1140 PTGRAA
-1146 SLRLLS
+1146 SLRLLC

>member
-104 WEAIWTVRR
+104 WEALWTVRR

-244 DAELARRKSEAEN
+244 DTELARRKSEAEN
-257 LKKRLTEAAS
+257 LKKRLTEAAL

-320 LREAQKRLETEQV
+320 LREAQKRLKTEQV

-433 STLGNI
+433 TTLVNI
-439 RKRLEETSEKLAET
+439 RKKLEESSEKLAET

-466 ERSRKLDRLSAIVD
+466 ESSRKLDRLSAIVD
-480 AVKRSNENLAAC
+480 AVKRSDESLAAC
-492 GRVMDDIAA
+492 GRVMDDITARSAA
-501 RTATSQK
+501 SQK

-520 RAARDAYK
+520 RAARDACK

-580 LEFERHQSEYET
+580 REFERHQSEYET

-739 DGSAVSSRDFRRE
+739 EGSAVSSRDFRRE
-752 PAEYAADIT
+752 PAEYAADLT

-838 SINAQNTDLSRQKTL
+838 SINAQNTELSRQKTL

-867 EVEHLMALPESTVKD
+867 EVEHLMTLPESTVKD
-882 WRDTVDKIQRF
+882 WRDTVDNIQRL

-901 SAVKR
+901 STAKS

-919 IDETADN
+919 IDETTD
-926 ATGNGWLAAD
+926 TTDGNGWHAAD
-936 LHPLI
+936 LPLLI
-941 AEAEKAEREALEE
+941 ADTEKTEREAMEE

-1109 SLHHHVGRR
+1109 SLHHQVGRR

-1140 STGRAA
+1140 PMGRAA
-1146 SLRLLS
+1146 SLRLLC

>member
-92 LVRLIFEADGDN
+92 LVKLIFEADGDN
-104 WEAIWTVRR
+104 WEALWTVRR

-333 RLVSCRHNFRDLT
+333 RLVACRHNFRDLT

-433 STLGNI
+433 TTLVNI
-439 RKRLEETSEKLAET
+439 RKKLEETSEKLAET

-466 ERSRKLDRLSAIVD
+466 ESSRKLDRLSAIVD
-480 AVKRSNENLAAC
+480 AVKRSDESLAAC
-492 GRVMDDIAA
+492 GRVMDDITARSAA
-501 RTATSQK
+501 SQK

-520 RAARDAYK
+520 RAARDACK

-646 LADTISHHTAT
+646 LADTISHRIAT

-693 DSARKSCEKVR
+693 DSARKACEKER

-731 LDELSAVL
+731 LDELSATL

-761 AAARELTSLIEQ
+761 AAAKELTSLLEQ
-773 STGLSKQLETLT
+773 STSLSKQLETLT
-785 GIIDRSRHLRDE
+785 GVIDRSRRLRDE
-797 ISGKLGIPEDEH
+797 ITARIDISDIEPAAAIPMKVD
-809 AATAQVNGDSRN
+809 APS

-838 SINAQNTDLSRQKTL
+838 SINAQNTELSRQKTL

-867 EVEHLMALPESTVKD
+867 EVEHLMTLPESTVKG
-882 WRDTVDKIQRF
+882 WRDTVDNIQRL

-1146 SLRLLS
+1146 SLRLLC

>member
-104 WEAIWTVRR
+104 WEALWTVRR

-333 RLVSCRHNFRDLT
+333 RLVFCRHNFRDLT

-466 ERSRKLDRLSAIVD
+466 ESSRKLDRLSAIVD

-838 SINAQNTDLSRQKTL
+838 SINAQNTELSRQKTL

-882 WRDTVDKIQRF
+882 WRDTVDKIQRL

-919 IDETADN
+919 IDEAADN
-926 ATGNGWLAAD
+926 TDGNGWHAAD

-941 AEAEKAEREALEE
+941 AEAEKTEREAMEE

-966 RYSAELL
+966 RYSAELI
-973 RADEELAAADADY
+973 RADEELSAAGADY

-1072 LALSDIGEMRGCD
+1072 LAMSDIGEMRGCD

-1104 VATLK
+1104 IGTLK
-1109 SLHHHVGRR
+1109 SLHHQVGRR

-1140 STGRAA
+1140 PTGRAA
-1146 SLRLLS
+1146 SLRLLC

>member
-104 WEAIWTVRR
+104 WEALWTVRR

-180 KSDVDEKAALLQKIT
+180 KSDVDEKATLLQKIT

-333 RLVSCRHNFRDLT
+333 RLISCRHNFRDLT

-433 STLGNI
+433 TTLVNI
-439 RKRLEETSEKLAET
+439 RKKLEETSKKLAET

-466 ERSRKLDRLSAIVD
+466 ESSRKLDRLSAIVD
-480 AVKRSNENLAAC
+480 AVKRSDESLAAC

-867 EVEHLMALPESTVKD
+867 EVEHLMTLPESTVKG
-882 WRDTVDKIQRF
+882 WRDTVDNIQRL

-919 IDETADN
+919 IDEAADN
-926 ATGNGWLAAD
+926 TDGNGWHAAD

-941 AEAEKAEREALEE
+941 AEAEKTEREAMEE

-966 RYSAELL
+966 RYSAELI
-973 RADEELAAADADY
+973 RADEELSAAGADY

-1072 LALSDIGEMRGCD
+1072 LAMSDIGEMRGCD

-1104 VATLK
+1104 IGTLK
-1109 SLHHHVGRR
+1109 SLHHQVGRR

-1140 STGRAA
+1140 PTGRAA
-1146 SLRLLS
+1146 SLRLLC

>member
-104 WEAIWTVRR
+104 WEALWTVRR

-166 RTTMLSQGEFAAFL
+166 RTTMLSQGEFAALL

-466 ERSRKLDRLSAIVD
+466 ESSRKLDRLSAIVD

-838 SINAQNTDLSRQKTL
+838 SINAQNTELSRQKTL

-867 EVEHLMALPESTVKD
+867 EVEHLMTLPESTVKG
-882 WRDTVDKIQRF
+882 WRDTVDNIQRL

-966 RYSAELL
+966 RYSAELI
-973 RADEELAAADADY
+973 RADEELSAAGADY

-1072 LALSDIGEMRGCD
+1072 LAMSDIGEMRGCD

-1104 VATLK
+1104 IGTLK
-1109 SLHHHVGRR
+1109 SLHHQVGRR

-1140 STGRAA
+1140 PTGRAA
-1146 SLRLLS
+1146 SLRLLC

>member
-104 WEAIWTVRR
+104 WEALWTVRR

-223 RRDALVAQALSGE
+223 RRDALAAQALSGE

-466 ERSRKLDRLSAIVD
+466 ESSRKLDRLSAIVD

-838 SINAQNTDLSRQKTL
+838 SINAQNTELSRQKTL

-882 WRDTVDKIQRF
+882 WRDTVDKIQRL

-919 IDETADN
+919 IDEAADN

-1104 VATLK
+1104 IGTLK
-1109 SLHHHVGRR
+1109 SLHHQVGRR

-1140 STGRAA
+1140 PTGRAA
-1146 SLRLLS
+1146 SLRLLC

>member
-104 WEAIWTVRR
+104 WEALWTVRR

-433 STLGNI
+433 TTLVNI
-439 RKRLEETSEKLAET
+439 RKKLEETSEKLAET

-466 ERSRKLDRLSAIVD
+466 ESSRKLDRLSAIVD
-480 AVKRSNENLAAC
+480 AVKRSDESLAAC

-838 SINAQNTDLSRQKTL
+838 SINAQNTELSRQKTL

-882 WRDTVDKIQRF
+882 WRDTVDKIQRL

-919 IDETADN
+919 IDEAADN
-926 ATGNGWLAAD
+926 TDGNGWHAAD

-941 AEAEKAEREALEE
+941 AEAEKTEREAMEE

-966 RYSAELL
+966 RYSAELI
-973 RADEELAAADADY
+973 RADEELSAAGADY

-1104 VATLK
+1104 IGTLK
-1109 SLHHHVGRR
+1109 SLHHQVGRR

-1140 STGRAA
+1140 PTGRAA
-1146 SLRLLS
+1146 SLRLLC

>member
-104 WEAIWTVRR
+104 WEALWTVRR

-333 RLVSCRHNFRDLT
+333 RLISCRHNFRDLT

-433 STLGNI
+433 TTLVNI
-439 RKRLEETSEKLAET
+439 RKKLEETSEKLAET

-466 ERSRKLDRLSAIVD
+466 ESSRKLDRLSAIVD

-838 SINAQNTDLSRQKTL
+838 SINAQNTELSRQKTL

-882 WRDTVDKIQRF
+882 WRDTVDKIQRL

-919 IDETADN
+919 IDEAADN
-926 ATGNGWLAAD
+926 TDGNGWHAAD

-941 AEAEKAEREALEE
+941 AEAEKTEREAMEE

-966 RYSAELL
+966 RYSAELI
-973 RADEELAAADADY
+973 RADEELSAAGADY

-1104 VATLK
+1104 IGTLK
-1109 SLHHHVGRR
+1109 SLHHQVGRR

-1140 STGRAA
+1140 PTGRAA
-1146 SLRLLS
+1146 SLRLLC

>member
-104 WEAIWTVRR
+104 WEALWTVRR

-466 ERSRKLDRLSAIVD
+466 ESSRKLDRLSAIVD
-480 AVKRSNENLAAC
+480 AVKRSNESLAAC

-838 SINAQNTDLSRQKTL
+838 SINAQNTELSRQKTL

-882 WRDTVDKIQRF
+882 WRDTVDKIQRL

-919 IDETADN
+919 IDEAADN
-926 ATGNGWLAAD
+926 TDGNGWHAAD

-941 AEAEKAEREALEE
+941 AEAEKTEREAMEE

-966 RYSAELL
+966 RYSAELI
-973 RADEELAAADADY
+973 RADEELSAAGADY

-1146 SLRLLS
+1146 SLRLLC

>member
-104 WEAIWTVRR
+104 WEALWTVRR

-333 RLVSCRHNFRDLT
+333 RLISCRHNFRDLT

-466 ERSRKLDRLSAIVD
+466 ESSRKLDRLSAIVD

-646 LADTISHHTAT
+646 LADTISLHTAT

-867 EVEHLMALPESTVKD
+867 EVEHLMTLPESTVKG
-882 WRDTVDKIQRF
+882 WRDTVDKIQRL

-919 IDETADN
+919 IDEAADN
-926 ATGNGWLAAD
+926 TDGNGWHAAD

-941 AEAEKAEREALEE
+941 AEAEKTEREAMEE

-966 RYSAELL
+966 RYSAELI
-973 RADEELAAADADY
+973 RADEELSAAGADY

-1072 LALSDIGEMRGCD
+1072 LAMSDIGEMRGCD

-1104 VATLK
+1104 IGTLK
-1109 SLHHHVGRR
+1109 SLHHQVGRR

-1140 STGRAA
+1140 PTGRAA
-1146 SLRLLS
+1146 SLRLLC

>member
-104 WEAIWTVRR
+104 WEALWTVRR

-433 STLGNI
+433 TTLVNI
-439 RKRLEETSEKLAET
+439 RKKLEETSEKLAET

-466 ERSRKLDRLSAIVD
+466 ESSRKLDRLSAIVD
-480 AVKRSNENLAAC
+480 AVKRSDESLAAC

-838 SINAQNTDLSRQKTL
+838 SINAQNTELSRQKTL

-867 EVEHLMALPESTVKD
+867 EVEHLMTLPESTVKD
-882 WRDTVDKIQRF
+882 WRDTVDKIQRL

-919 IDETADN
+919 IDEAADN
-926 ATGNGWLAAD
+926 TDGNGWHAAD

-941 AEAEKAEREALEE
+941 AEAEKTEREALEE

-1104 VATLK
+1104 IGTLK
-1109 SLHHHVGRR
+1109 SLHHQVGRR

-1140 STGRAA
+1140 PTGRAA
-1146 SLRLLS
+1146 SLRLLC